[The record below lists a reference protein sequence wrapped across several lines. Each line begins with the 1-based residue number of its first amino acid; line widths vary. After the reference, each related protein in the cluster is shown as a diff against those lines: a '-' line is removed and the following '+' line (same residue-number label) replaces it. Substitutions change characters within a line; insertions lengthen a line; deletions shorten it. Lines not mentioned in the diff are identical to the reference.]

1 MRTLLYSLFLFA
13 IHLILI
19 GCTTSETPTSVFS
32 SIDSLTIDSIYQQ
45 YGVTGSLVLYD
56 QNQATYQT
64 YHAERTQQGYI
75 PASTFKIINALIA
88 LEDSIVADEDEMFPW
103 DSVERSVEVWNQ
115 DHNLRSGLKYSVV
128 WLYQRI
134 ARQVGEDRYRKW
146 LTEADYGNHNPGGGV
161 DMFWLNG
168 DLRISPMQQIDFLRR
183 LYHNELPFSQRS
195 LDIVK
200 DIMIYEQTDQYTI
213 RAKTGWSDAFTPG
226 VGWFVGYLETNG
238 NVYFFANQLDIRHNE
253 DIQARAQIVK
263 DVFEKSG
270 LLSLSAM

>member
-1 MRTLLYSLFLFA
+1 M
-13 IHLILI
+13 
-19 GCTTSETPTSVFS
+19 V
-32 SIDSLTIDSIYQQ
+32 
-45 YGVTGSLVLYD
+45 
-56 QNQATYQT
+56 
-64 YHAERTQQGYI
+64 
-75 PASTFKIINALIA
+75 
-88 LEDSIVADEDEMFPW
+88 PW
-103 DSVERSVEVWNQ
+103 DSVERGLEVWNQ

-238 NVYFFANQLDIRHNE
+238 NVYFFANQLDIRHDE

-263 DVFEKSG
+263 DVFEKAG